1 MSSIPE
7 SSAGL
12 RPDRLARVRER
23 IEQGLH
29 EPLQIAHLAQAACL
43 SPFHFARMFKYSTGK
58 SPHAFV
64 TEKRMA
70 QAMALLATTSLPIAE
85 ISRRTGYRTQAHF
98 TGVFRQHT
106 GVTPRRYREGRR
118 PG

>member
-7 SSAGL
+7 NCGGL
-12 RPDRLARVRER
+12 KPDRLARVLER
-23 IEQGLH
+23 IEHGLH
-29 EPLQIAHLAQAACL
+29 EPLQISHLAEAACL
-43 SPFHFARMFKYSTGK
+43 SPFHFARMFKHTVGK

-70 QAMALLATTSLPIAE
+70 HAKLLLSTTDLPIAE

-106 GVTPRRYREGRR
+106 GITPRRFRDDSR

>member
-7 SSAGL
+7 NCGGL
-12 RPDRLARVRER
+12 KPDRLARVLER
-23 IEQGLH
+23 IEHGLH
-29 EPLQIAHLAQAACL
+29 EPLQIAHLAEAACL
-43 SPFHFARMFKYSTGK
+43 SSFHFARMFKYSTGK
-58 SPHAFV
+58 SPHAYV

-70 QAMALLATTSLPIAE
+70 QAKALLATTSLSIAE

-98 TGVFRQHT
+98 TGVFRQHA
-106 GVTPRRYREGRR
+106 GLTPRKFREGAR